1 MRRVL
6 FQSRLDGRSD
16 DYASVEAGLKAFAAN
31 ISPDKTT
38 VEVATAV
45 HAACYARLSTED
57 PYRKIKANADIVA
70 DRLVPCA
77 QAYVDASEDRMD
89 AVLLVSAVG
98 NIMDFGSAAQ
108 AIDDPEEF
116 EPIFDRLVSEGLG
129 LYDKEV
135 ISSLIMGARSIL
147 FFFDNCGE
155 SQLDRIL
162 IRELRKKGKKV
173 TGVVRGK
180 SILGDVT
187 AEDAERSGLAM
198 DLDKLLDTGKFF
210 VGVDWG
216 SMPEGLVSEVLVSD
230 LIIMKGMANYESV
243 SDIQIPI
250 PIIHILRAKCIPV
263 ADSIGVP
270 QGTNAV
276 FAVLNGRRMG
286 E

>member
-89 AVLLVSAVG
+89 AALLVSAVG